1 MQHHHGARWRSLQ
14 CGQHGVKTNAARC
27 GVVIG
32 VAGHVKTRVG
42 EQSAVVLPARVA
54 DEHGRVGLQT
64 LQEIRTHFE
73 PTGAAKRLHRGHAA
87 TLDGFAARAKNE
99 ALYRFVVSRDA
110 IDGQIALCLGR
121 FEQLALGCGHAGQ
134 HRQLAVV
141 VEINTDAQIDLVRV
155 RVGVELFVQTQDGV
169 SRRQFDGR
177 KQASGGRHAKSSK

>member
-1 MQHHHGARWRSLQ
+1 MRRRNRGS
-14 CGQHGVKTNAARC
+14 C
-27 GVVIG
+27 
-32 VAGHVKTRVG
+32 HVKTRVG

-87 TLDGFAARAKNE
+87 TLDGFAARAKNK
-99 ALYRFVVSRDA
+99 ALYGFVVSRDA

-155 RVGVELFVQTQDGV
+155 AVGVELFVQTQVG
-169 SRRQFDGR
+169 SRG
-177 KQASGGRHAKSSK
+177 ASSTVENKLAVADMRRVPNETKAIGDWVRTRRATQVLRFALKAE